1 MDKEKRIKV
10 AMQLKKN
17 CEDDL
22 NKIDKVNLSKDL
34 IHYLNKKIFFIDYL
48 INKTK
53 FFNLYEMVDFS
64 DTNIKSCRVVIEFN
78 RPDTIYSVEFIK
90 DSRELFLNNIEDRIF
105 EGEFVVFVNLVLCE
119 YIDVKNIVKLMVNVV
134 YNNGENIYFKINE

>member
-22 NKIDKVNLSKDL
+22 NKIDKINLSKDL

-64 DTNIKSCRVVIEFN
+64 DTNIKSCRIVIEFN
-78 RPDTIYSVEFIK
+78 RPDTIYTVEFTK
-90 DSRELFLNNIEDRIF
+90 DSRDLFLNNIEDRIF
-105 EGEFVVFVNLVLCE
+105 EGEFIVFVNLVLCE
-119 YIDVKNIVKLMVNVV
+119 YIEMKNIAKLMVSVI

>member
-1 MDKEKRIKV
+1 MDKEKRIMV

-22 NKIDKVNLSKDL
+22 NEFSKINLSKDL
-34 IHYLNKKIFFIDYL
+34 INYLNKKIFFIDYL

-64 DTNIKSCRVVIEFN
+64 DINIKSCRIVIEFN
-78 RPDTIYSVEFIK
+78 RPDTIYTVEFIK

-105 EGEFVVFVNLVLCE
+105 EGEFMVFVNLVLCE
-119 YIDVKNIVKLMVNVV
+119 YIDVMNIAKLMVNVN

>member
-1 MDKEKRIKV
+1 MIKLIY
-10 AMQLKKN
+10 Q
-17 CEDDL
+17 
-22 NKIDKVNLSKDL
+22 KIL
-34 IHYLNKKIFFIDYL
+34 IHYLNKKIFLIDYL

-64 DTNIKSCRVVIEFN
+64 DINIKSCRIVIEFN

-105 EGEFVVFVNLVLCE
+105 EGEFTVFVNLVLCE
-119 YIDVKNIVKLMVNVV
+119 YIDVKNIAKLMVSVV
-134 YNNGENIYFKINE
+134 YNNGENIYFKINK

>member
-64 DTNIKSCRVVIEFN
+64 DTNIKSCRIVIEFN
-78 RPDTIYSVEFIK
+78 RSDIIYSVEFIK

-105 EGEFVVFVNLVLCE
+105 EGEFTVFVNLVLCE
-119 YIDVKNIVKLMVNVV
+119 YIDVKNIAKLMVNVN
-134 YNNGENIYFKINE
+134 YNNGENIYFKINK

>member
-64 DTNIKSCRVVIEFN
+64 DTNIKSCKIVIEFN

-119 YIDVKNIVKLMVNVV
+119 YIDVKNIAKLMVNVN

>member
-64 DTNIKSCRVVIEFN
+64 DTNIKSCRMVIEFN
-78 RPDTIYSVEFIK
+78 RPDTIYTVEFIK
-90 DSRELFLNNIEDRIF
+90 DSRDLFLNDIEDRIF
-105 EGEFVVFVNLVLCE
+105 EGVFTVFVNLVLCE
-119 YIDVKNIVKLMVNVV
+119 YIDMKNIAKLMVSVI
-134 YNNGENIYFKINE
+134 YNNGENIYFKING

>member
-64 DTNIKSCRVVIEFN
+64 DTNIKSCKIVIEFN

-105 EGEFVVFVNLVLCE
+105 EGEFVVFINLVLCE
-119 YIDVKNIVKLMVNVV
+119 YIDMKNIAKLMVNVN

>member
-1 MDKEKRIKV
+1 MTKEKRIIV

-34 IHYLNKKIFFIDYL
+34 IHYLNKKIFLIDYL

-64 DTNIKSCRVVIEFN
+64 DINIKLCRIVIEFN
-78 RPDTIYSVEFIK
+78 RPDTIYTVEFIK

-105 EGEFVVFVNLVLCE
+105 EGELMVFINLVLCE
-119 YIDVKNIVKLMVNVV
+119 YIDVKNIAKLMVNVV
-134 YNNGENIYFKINE
+134 YNNGENIYFKINK

>member
-64 DTNIKSCRVVIEFN
+64 DTNIKSCKIVIEFN

-105 EGEFVVFVNLVLCE
+105 EGEFVVFINLVLCE
-119 YIDVKNIVKLMVNVV
+119 YIDVKNIAKLMVSVV
-134 YNNGENIYFKINE
+134 YNNGENIYFKINK